1 MPDNPRVP
9 GHPSDMPSS
18 RSAEGS
24 SGGGAVSGPPGNNNQ
39 YNSPPPPSGPSGN
52 TQTRNIIIGAIATII
67 ASTSVYYLTQYI
79 NNKKSESVPNYL
91 VMKEATTNAWNR
103 YVTMDN
109 IYYKAVNILSTDPSM
124 LNDPYK
130 HIDEITKEA
139 DIFKKDAGKIA
150 KEKNVDPALKTMLAR
165 RIDRQSEYTELI
177 NTFMGNTKTIMAT
190 TTGDDAQKKK
200 IMEAFAPVLASVN
213 RLYKKA
219 ATEIEELCK
228 TLTATYAVTF
238 DPNEVMIYADYKKG
252 ISKPDTGVAKAPNP
266 ADFSTHINSKDLIG
280 SWADKGNKISFRK
293 DGSMSST
300 NALGE
305 QSTGTWKIENDRLRI
320 ESVNTASKIKYT
332 FIFGLKDITSDS
344 FTMLLTTMPFDIYH
358 AVRQKED

>member
-1 MPDNPRVP
+1 MSDNPRMP

-18 RSAEGS
+18 RSADGN
-24 SGGGAVSGPPGNNNQ
+24 SGGAQSGPPGNNNP
-39 YNSPPPPSGPSGN
+39 YNPPPPSSGSPGN

-109 IYYKAVNILSTDPSM
+109 IYYKAAAILSTDPSM

-165 RIDRQSEYTELI
+165 RIDRLSEYTELI
-177 NTFMGNTKTIMAT
+177 NTFMTNTKNIIAT
-190 TTGDDAQKKK
+190 TTGDEAQKKK
-200 IMEAFAPVLASVN
+200 IMEAFSPVLASIN

-228 TLTATYAVTF
+228 TLTATYAVPF

-252 ISKPDTGVAKAPNP
+252 IAKPDTAVAHAPNP

-280 SWADKGNKISFRK
+280 SWADGGNKITFRK

-300 NALGE
+300 TPFGE
-305 QSTGTWKIENDRLRI
+305 QSEGSWKIENDRLTI
-320 ESVNTASKIKYT
+320 VAVNSVSKIKYT
-332 FIFGLKDITSDS
+332 LIFGLKDITSDS

-358 AVRQKED
+358 AVRQKEN